1 MKRIFCFF
9 AFLMIITACGGGGSS
24 SSGGQADDSAPN
36 ESDSGDAD
44 SGDEGDNDSDNED
57 GNAGED
63 NETEG
68 FSFSSVDEAAKL
80 FALTSGSWVVSGSVS
95 QPLGWQEKDTFIKD
109 SQSIPNKN
117 DAATSDCPVSGR
129 FSVYKENETIES
141 PIGEFDFLVRVTDYD
156 ECRLSEGHYTSSIN
170 KVGVATDYSGPGQIN
185 HLSLV
190 EKDQNITSGSIDS
203 FSCSDCSDSG
213 WIDAFYNATDF
224 SVDTSDYKIDLS
236 LSGVNSRY
244 AESQYQRSESS
255 SQTMVIRGASGEISA
270 SGVDSSCVLPSV
282 NFETDGVLTTQFEIV
297 ETSLALVNVQ
307 RWEYQ
312 NGSMTFKTSDDEVLA
327 QFFFPSF
334 NEVTVTVDGVS
345 KTFTS
350 EQIFDLQK
358 FCTYK

>member
-1 MKRIFCFF
+1 MKRILVFF
-9 AFLMIITACGGGGSS
+9 AFLMIITACGGGSSS

-36 ESDSGDAD
+36 ESDSGDGN
-44 SGDEGDNDSDNED
+44 SGHEGDNDSDNED

-63 NETEG
+63 SGTEG

-95 QPLGWQEKDTFIKD
+95 QPLGWQEKETFIED

-117 DAATSDCPVSGR
+117 DAATSECPVSGS
-129 FSVYKENETIES
+129 FSVYKESETIKS
-141 PIGEFDFLVRVTDYD
+141 PIGEFDFLFQVTDYD
-156 ECRLSEGHYTSSIN
+156 ECRLSEDHYASSIQ
-170 KVGVATDYSGPGQIN
+170 KIGVATDYSGSGQIN
-185 HLSLV
+185 HLSLA
-190 EKDQNITSGSIDS
+190 EKDQHITSGSTDT
-203 FSCSDCSDSG
+203 FSCSDCSDSE
-213 WIDAFYNATDF
+213 WIDAFKNVTDL
-224 SVDTSDYKIDLS
+224 SVDTPDVKLDLS

-244 AESQYQRSESS
+244 AESQYQRSSS
-255 SQTMVIRGASGEISA
+255 PTTTIIRGVSGEISA

-282 NFETDGVLTTQFEIV
+282 NFETDGVITTQFEIV
-297 ETSLALVNVQ
+297 ETSLALVNLQ

-312 NGSMTFKTSDDEVLA
+312 NGSMTFKSNDDEVLA

-350 EQIFDLQK
+350 EQIFNLQK